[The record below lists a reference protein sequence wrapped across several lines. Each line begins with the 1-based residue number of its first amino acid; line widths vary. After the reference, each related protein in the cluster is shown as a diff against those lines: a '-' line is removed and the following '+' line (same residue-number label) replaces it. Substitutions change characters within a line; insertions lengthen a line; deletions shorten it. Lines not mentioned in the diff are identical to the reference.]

1 MLFNSED
8 FEVDLCDLLW
18 NYFGKAL
25 NAVDGIVAVSLYV
38 TQSAMHKS
46 NVEKLSYGIDC
57 E

>member
-38 TQSAMHKS
+38 TQSAMLKS
-46 NVEKLSYGIDC
+46 NVEKFELWN
-57 E
+57 